1 MADYKIKENILEK
14 PVKQQDLLWEE
25 HGHLKYKISKNN
37 HPDVPFKKQFDIT
50 KLKQAQERIKKE
62 IISSNLE
69 NSPVI
74 YTAIPNKTNE

>member
-1 MADYKIKENILEK
+1 MADYKIKENILKK
-14 PVKQQDLLWEE
+14 PVKQQDLSWKEY
-25 HGHLKYKISKNN
+25 GHLKYKISRNN
-37 HPDVPFKKQFDIT
+37 HPETPLKKQFDIS

-69 NSPVI
+69 KSPVI